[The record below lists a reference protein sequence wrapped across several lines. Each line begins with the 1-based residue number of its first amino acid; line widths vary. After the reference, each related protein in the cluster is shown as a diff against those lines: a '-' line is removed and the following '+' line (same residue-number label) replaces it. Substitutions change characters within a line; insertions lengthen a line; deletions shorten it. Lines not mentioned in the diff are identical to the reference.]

1 MCRRG
6 CAACLQDEFTA
17 AIRALDMPFSFHI
30 EEHAR
35 MSKRPIAAIACDL
48 LAIDLYSLEL
58 FHVS

>member
-1 MCRRG
+1 
-6 CAACLQDEFTA
+6 
-17 AIRALDMPFSFHI
+17 MPFSFHI